1 MDSLTIILGVIVA
14 LCGSIVGLVSVQ
26 NRKLIVEFQEM
37 AEVLKEALEDKK
49 ITKEEMKEIMTEVI
63 DVVDAIKGSTW
74 FFKKQ

>member
-1 MDSLTIILGVIVA
+1 MDSLTIILGVIVG
-14 LCGSIVGLVSVQ
+14 LCGSIIGLVSVQ

-49 ITKEEMKEIMTEVI
+49 ITKEEMKDIMAEVI
-63 DVVDAIKGSTW
+63 DVVDAVKESTW

>member
-49 ITKEEMKEIMTEVI
+49 ITKEEMKDIMAEVI
-63 DVVDAIKGSTW
+63 DVVDAIKESTW

>member
-14 LCGSIVGLVSVQ
+14 LCGSIIGLVSVQ

-49 ITKEEMKEIMTEVI
+49 ITKEEMKDIMAEVI
-63 DVVDAIKGSTW
+63 DVVDAIKESTW

>member
-14 LCGSIVGLVSVQ
+14 LCGSMIGLVSVQ

-49 ITKEEMKEIMTEVI
+49 ITKEEMKEIMAEVI
-63 DVVDAIKGSTW
+63 DVVDAIEGSTW